1 MDFKADKENLTRQ
14 IKNVSNYLVFFVL
27 FGLLGTLYNNFFFTG
42 NDIVS
47 AVLTIM
53 PILVLGFSFYLFIL
67 LFIYTIGVFGSIGK

>member
-14 IKNVSNYLVFFVL
+14 IKNTSNYLVFFVL

-53 PILVLGFSFYLFIL
+53 PILFLGFSFYLFIL

>member
-53 PILVLGFSFYLFIL
+53 PILFLGFSFYLFIL